1 MKGNIMNDKSNTSEG
16 FSLDRQLS
24 DRMHN
29 NAADL
34 SAFGMGAMED
44 FNRHLVL
51 PLQRDFSSQMH
62 RNDDSGDV
70 LTEAGELILHHTL
83 HGKLLLLFLALAM
96 ALRPAVDKWNLLS
109 DSLRHLY
116 R

>member
-1 MKGNIMNDKSNTSEG
+1 MKENIMDDKSNASEG
-16 FSLDRQLS
+16 FGLGSQLS

-29 NAADL
+29 DAADL
-34 SAFGMGAMED
+34 SGFGMGTVAD

-51 PLQRDFSSQMH
+51 PLQRDFPSQVH
-62 RNDDSGDV
+62 RNDDSRDV
-70 LTEAGELILHHTL
+70 LTEAGELVLHHTL
-83 HGKLLLLFLALAM
+83 HGKLLLSFLALAM
-96 ALRPAVDKWNLLS
+96 ALRPAADKWNLLS

>member
-1 MKGNIMNDKSNTSEG
+1 MNDQSNTSEG
-16 FSLDRQLS
+16 FGLDNQLS

-29 NAADL
+29 DAADL

-51 PLQRDFSSQMH
+51 PLQSYFPSQVHRD
-62 RNDDSGDV
+62 DDSGDV
-70 LTEAGELILHHTL
+70 LTKAGELVLHHTL
-83 HGKLLLLFLALAM
+83 HGKLLLSFLALAM
-96 ALRPAVDKWNLLS
+96 ALRSVADKWNLLS

>member
-1 MKGNIMNDKSNTSEG
+1 MNHDKPNTSEG
-16 FSLDRQLS
+16 LSVDSQLS

-29 NAADL
+29 DAADL
-34 SAFGMGAMED
+34 SAFGMGTVED

-51 PLQRDFSSQMH
+51 PLQSHFPPPLHRD
-62 RNDDSGDV
+62 DDSGDV
-70 LTEAGELILHHTL
+70 LTEAGKLVLYHTL
-83 HGKLLLLFLALAM
+83 HGKLLLSFLALAM

>member
-1 MKGNIMNDKSNTSEG
+1 MNDQSNTSKG
-16 FSLDRQLS
+16 SGLDSQLR
-24 DRMHN
+24 DRMHDD
-29 NAADL
+29 AADL
-34 SAFGMGAMED
+34 SAFGMGTVAD

-51 PLQRDFSSQMH
+51 PLQRDFPPQMH

-70 LTEAGELILHHTL
+70 LTEAGELVLHHTL

-96 ALRPAVDKWNLLS
+96 ALRPAADKWNLLS
-109 DSLRHLY
+109 DSLRHLH